1 MHILIH
7 RKTLKDMINVSKD
20 LQDVLAPVFKENM
33 VIRHK
38 GTVLD
43 IGDRIASRVRVD
55 FRCGSKDKLAGLRPD
70 FYNSDSSEVID
81 YLSCTSH
88 DGVWLNGIDDVHDVI
103 VGHFRGRRA
112 KLGVDNHSLSE
123 EEKIAFIELC
133 KEDPVLFI
141 EKFLNITMLE
151 YQKVYVREVFKKL
164 SEKQIKEE

>member
-7 RKTLKDMINVSKD
+7 RKTLKDMIKVSKD

-33 VIRHK
+33 IIRHK

-43 IGDRIASRVRVD
+43 IGDVRVD

-70 FYNSDSSEVID
+70 FYNSDTPEVISF
-81 YLSCTSH
+81 LTCSTR
-88 DGVWLNGIDDVHDVI
+88 DGEWLNGIDDVHNVI

>member
-1 MHILIH
+1 MYILIH
-7 RKTLKDMINVSKD
+7 RKTLKDMIKVSKD
-20 LQDVLAPVFKENM
+20 LQDVLATVFKENM
-33 VIRHK
+33 IIRHK

-43 IGDRIASRVRVD
+43 IGDVRVN
-55 FRCGSKDKLAGLRPD
+55 FRCGSKDNLAGLRPD
-70 FYNSDSSEVID
+70 FYNSDTPEVISF
-81 YLSCTSH
+81 LTCGTR
-88 DGVWLNGIDDVHDVI
+88 DGEWLNGIDDVHNVI

-112 KLGVDNHSLSE
+112 KLGIDNHSLSE

-164 SEKQIKEE
+164 SEKQIKED